1 MENATK
7 LWSVQQLQ
15 MLDLSN
21 PYSIGSFVFN
31 SLGEIYSVEEVFD
44 IWEDLQDEELF
55 YSVNWES
62 ELWSESGIQ
71 IPSVYAEH

>member
-31 SLGEIYSVEEVFD
+31 SLGEIYSINEVFD

>member
-15 MLDLSN
+15 LLDRSN
-21 PYSIGSFVFN
+21 PYNIGSFVFN
-31 SLGEIYSVEEVFD
+31 SSGEIYSVDEVLD
-44 IWEDLQDEELF
+44 IWEDLQEEELF

-71 IPSVYAEH
+71 IPSVYAEY

>member
-1 MENATK
+1 MGDSTK
-7 LWSVQQLQ
+7 LWSVQQLK
-15 MLDLSN
+15 MLDRSN
-21 PYSIGSFVFN
+21 PYNIGSFVFN
-31 SLGEIYSVEEVFD
+31 SSGEIYSVDEVLD

-71 IPSVYAEH
+71 IPSVYAEY

>member
-1 MENATK
+1 MGNATK

-15 MLDLSN
+15 MLDRSN
-21 PYSIGSFVFN
+21 PYNIGSFVFN
-31 SLGEIYSVEEVFD
+31 SSGEIYSVDEVLD
-44 IWEDLQDEELF
+44 IWEDLQEEELF

-71 IPSVYAEH
+71 IPSVYAEY

>member
-1 MENATK
+1 MQNATK

-15 MLDLSN
+15 MLDRSN
-21 PYSIGSFVFN
+21 PYNIGSFVFN
-31 SLGEIYSVEEVFD
+31 SSGEIYSVEEVLD

-71 IPSVYAEH
+71 IPSVYAEY

>member
-1 MENATK
+1 MGNATK

-15 MLDLSN
+15 MLDRSN
-21 PYSIGSFVFN
+21 PYNIGSFVFN
-31 SLGEIYSVEEVFD
+31 SSGEIYSVDEVLD
-44 IWEDLQDEELF
+44 IWEELQDEELF

>member
-31 SLGEIYSVEEVFD
+31 SSGEIYCINEVFD

-55 YSVNWES
+55 YSVNWEG

>member
-1 MENATK
+1 MGNATK

-15 MLDLSN
+15 MLDRSN
-21 PYSIGSFVFN
+21 PYNVGSFVFN
-31 SLGEIYSVEEVFD
+31 SSGEIYSVDEVLD
-44 IWEDLQDEELF
+44 IWEELQDEELF

-71 IPSVYAEH
+71 IPSVYAEY

>member
-1 MENATK
+1 MGNATK

-15 MLDLSN
+15 MLDRSN
-21 PYSIGSFVFN
+21 PYNIGSFVFN
-31 SLGEIYSVEEVFD
+31 SSGEIYSVEEVLD

-71 IPSVYAEH
+71 IPSVYAEY

>member
-1 MENATK
+1 MGDSTK

-15 MLDLSN
+15 MLDRSN
-21 PYSIGSFVFN
+21 PYNIGSFVFN
-31 SLGEIYSVEEVFD
+31 SSGEIYSVDEVLD
-44 IWEDLQDEELF
+44 IWEELQDEELF

-71 IPSVYAEH
+71 IPSVYAEY

>member
-1 MENATK
+1 MGNATK

-15 MLDLSN
+15 LLDRSN
-21 PYSIGSFVFN
+21 PYNIGSFVFN
-31 SLGEIYSVEEVFD
+31 SSGEIYSVDEVLD

-71 IPSVYAEH
+71 IPSVYAEY